1 MVVTVNQAGT
11 RITGFARRED
21 HGASAGKGVS
31 GVMVVLV
38 PKEMAAMEGMAR
50 RDQSDSDGS
59 FSLRNVVPGAYTLV
73 AIEDGWTLDWA
84 QPEVMARYL
93 PGGLAVTVPD
103 NAGGLLPLS
112 GPVPVQSRLP

>member
-1 MVVTVNQAGT
+1 LVVNLSQGAT
-11 RITGFARRED
+11 RVAGFARRD
-21 HGASAGKGVS
+21 GKGVS

-38 PKEMAAMEGMAR
+38 PKEMAALEGMAR

-59 FSLRNVVPGAYTLV
+59 FSLRAVVPGAYTLV

-93 PGGLAVTVPD
+93 PGGVPVTVPD
-103 NAGGLLPLS
+103 DAGSLLPLAA
-112 GPVPVQSRLP
+112 PVPVQARLP